1 MDIVTT
7 IKQLALDQNMS
18 INQLCDNVG
27 LSPQNMVQKFRRNS
41 LYYTD
46 VIKLLDGLG
55 YQFQIIQKNNLEIL

>member
-1 MDIVTT
+1 MDIVTI
-7 IKQLALDQNMS
+7 IKQLAADQNMS

-27 LSPQNMVQKFRRNS
+27 LSPQNMVQKFKRDS